1 MKVTDITTRLVKLDF
16 SLWFEDQ
23 PIPKEVPRYWYYPLI
38 SLSTDEGIE
47 GYSMGYGVVGCGP
60 ANANL
65 IHDVYYHHVVG
76 HDPLCHEKIWQSI
89 RQLNRHLY
97 GLTDTIQAE
106 LDVALWDIKG
116 KVAGLPIATLLGKVR
131 DKVPLYASLPPHL
144 IQTPEAVDKAVRAKK
159 DAGYSGIKLQ
169 PLGGPASVIPRLH
182 LAREIVGPD
191 FPLMIDSIA
200 ELNIVEALEIGRELD
215 KLKFLWFEEPIPDRQ
230 INQLK
235 KLADDI
241 ETPVLA
247 AETVRLHEL
256 PQYLIQGAIDI
267 ARGDVHLKGGITG
280 LMKALGMCE
289 LMGYELEIHTA
300 ASPIIDVANLHVA
313 CATELSRFVEAH
325 HPIFRFA
332 LKNNPLEV
340 DDEGYQ
346 RLPQDPGLGI
356 DLDWDWIDN
365 NTERIIKGCTAE

>member
-1 MKVTDITTRLVKLDF
+1 MKVTEITTHMIKLDF
-16 SLWFEDQ
+16 TAWYEDR
-23 PIPKEVPRYWYYPLI
+23 PKPDTEPRFWYYPLI
-38 SLSTDEGIE
+38 CLSTDEGIE
-47 GYSMGYGVVGCGP
+47 GYSMGYGVVGCGH
-60 ANANL
+60 ANASL

-76 HDPLCHEKIWQSI
+76 HDPLCHEAIWQNI
-89 RQLNRHLY
+89 RRLNRHLY
-97 GLTDTIQAE
+97 GITDTIQAE

-144 IQTPEAVDKAVRAKK
+144 IETPEALEKSVKAKK
-159 DAGYSGIKLQ
+159 AAGYSGIKLQ

-191 FPLMIDSIA
+191 FPLMIDSSA
-200 ELNIVEALEIGRELD
+200 ELTFVEALAIGRELD
-215 KLKFLWFEEPIPDRQ
+215 TLKYLWFEEPIPDRQ

-256 PQYLIQGAIDI
+256 PQYLIQGALDI

-280 LMKALGMCE
+280 LCKALAMCE

-313 CATELSRFVEAH
+313 CASELSRFVEAH

-332 LKNNPLEV
+332 IKDNPLEV
-340 DDEGYQ
+340 DEDGYQ
-346 RLPQDPGLGI
+346 RLPQKPGLGI
-356 DLDWDWIDN
+356 ELDWDWIDD
-365 NTERIIKGCTAE
+365 NTEKVIKGYTSA